1 MSFSTIAIGN
11 HKTEKS
17 GKQTNMMDRVRLFC
31 MAALLC
37 MGALVYGADEAFVF
51 ATTADGS
58 VTVTRGDVSLRL
70 RPIASRSDWWRAFP
84 VPAGKLE
91 PLTPAFRYESFG
103 LEASGAAQFS
113 PAIKEGV
120 TNGVQATWTFTV
132 RNGPF
137 ETALECVVPAKYGR
151 RFKWRAGQETGT
163 SRKLLPS
170 GLHRDLRLYIDGVP
184 IVNAWFR
191 NDVSMRMY
199 DRGGGEIHIRIGSG
213 VGAAGEKR
221 EIGCGLYAAGAA
233 SFRAVAPLRMEAGS
247 RWRPLGN
254 VFETE
259 AGSILDF
266 SGFRPTGTRCG
277 EKGRVIVN
285 EAGHFAFESEPAK
298 PIRFY
303 GMNLCFDALY
313 MEHEETDRMLD
324 RFCRLGYNAI
334 RIHHYE
340 PNLVEPYQSTGYNW
354 NKTAVDRF
362 YYLVA
367 ACSKRGIYLTSD
379 LYVFRKASWKQ
390 IGRTAEGEISFGE
403 YKALVPGD
411 EGAYRDFMKWT
422 KEVFGSVNPYTGKR
436 VCDDPAW
443 ICLSLVNEPDYT
455 SDVIRN
461 SAGWKQKWNE
471 WLAKKYPTAEALKEA
486 FGAVG
491 KDEDPKKGT
500 IEIPAGFARQGFP
513 RSLQAREF
521 VSDQLAAFVARARRD
536 LAHEL
541 GWKIPVADMNSTYQE
556 NRFLHSVRADMD
568 YVDIHFYIDHP
579 VGFGASS
586 FNYPSETAHRNP
598 MSTEGVED
606 WTHVAG
612 TRVFGKP
619 FVVSEFNYCS
629 PNRWRASGVSLI
641 GALAGYQDWDAMWRF
656 SWANNAENVV
666 KENPM
671 KFFFVAQDP
680 LALLADRA
688 VVAFF
693 LRGDLAVAGEERA
706 LVTDVGT
713 LRGRNGRNPGLAALH
728 RGAFGARVGTRF
740 GDRTLPFEEPSAYA
754 GVVATPEQ
762 SIVIDTDRC
771 TCAIDSP
778 RTALLHLRGGTE
790 AAVGSGVL
798 RVEADE
804 EATIAAI
811 SADGKP
817 LGSSRRILVTHLTD
831 LQNTGMTYLDE
842 TRRTAFVQGTTPYL
856 VKDGSAKVSLALE
869 DAERFEVYAVD
880 LAGRRIGKIAST
892 VKAGRLAFCM
902 QTGSQISAEPVLAYE
917 IAEKSPAE

>member
-1 MSFSTIAIGN
+1 
-11 HKTEKS
+11 
-17 GKQTNMMDRVRLFC
+17 MMGRLRLIC
-31 MAALLC
+31 TAVLLC
-37 MGALVYGADEAFVF
+37 FGAFVHGADEGFAFS
-51 ATTADGS
+51 TTSDGS

-84 VPAGKLE
+84 VPTGTLS
-91 PLTPAFRYESFG
+91 PLSPAYRFESFG
-103 LEASGAAQFS
+103 LDATGAAQFS
-113 PAIKEGV
+113 PAIKEGR
-120 TNGVQATWTFTV
+120 TNGVHATWTFDV

-137 ETALECVVPAKYGR
+137 ETALECIIPAKYGR
-151 RFKWRAGQETGT
+151 RFKWRAGQESGHSRALLKPGT
-163 SRKLLPS
+163 Y
-170 GLHRDLRLYIDGVP
+170 RDLRLYIDGIP

-191 NDVSMRMY
+191 QDVFMRMY
-199 DRGGGEIHIRIGSG
+199 DRGGGELHIRIGSG
-213 VGAAGEKR
+213 VGATEQKR
-221 EIGCGLYAAGAA
+221 EIGCGLYAAETA
-233 SFRAVAPLRMEAGS
+233 SFCAVEPLRIEAGDD
-247 RWRPLGN
+247 WHPLRN
-254 VFETE
+254 VFETK
-259 AGSILDF
+259 AGSIMDF
-266 SGFRPTGTRCG
+266 SGFRPTGARCG

-285 EAGHFAFESEPAK
+285 DAGHFAFESEPGT

-303 GMNLCFDALY
+303 GVNLCFDALY

-324 RFCRLGYNAI
+324 RFCRLGYNAL

-354 NKTAVDRF
+354 NQTAVDRF
-362 YYLVA
+362 HYLIA

-390 IGRTAEGEISFGE
+390 IGRTTDGDISFGE

-436 VCDDPAW
+436 VCEDPAW

-455 SDVIRN
+455 SDVICR
-461 SAGWKQKWNE
+461 SAGWKRKWNE
-471 WLAKKYPTAEALKEA
+471 WLDAKYPTIEALKSA
-486 FGAVG
+486 FPTIGP
-491 KDEDPKKGT
+491 DEDPKKGT
-500 IEIPAGFARQGFP
+500 VEIPAGFARQGFP
-513 RSLQAREF
+513 RSLHAREF
-521 VSDQLAAFVARARRD
+521 VSDQLAAFVARVRRD
-536 LAHEL
+536 LVSEL
-541 GWKIPVADMNSTYQE
+541 GWQIPVSDMNSTYQA

-598 MSTEGVED
+598 MTAEGIED

-619 FVVSEFNYCS
+619 FAVSEFNYCS
-629 PNRWRASGVSLI
+629 PNRWRAPGVSLI

-688 VVAFF
+688 VAALF
-693 LRGDLAVAGEERA
+693 LRGDMAVARDTHA
-706 LVTDVGT
+706 LEASVGT
-713 LRGRNGRNPGLAALH
+713 LRGRTGRDPGLSSIH
-728 RGAFGARVGTRF
+728 RGAFSARIGMRF
-740 GDRTLPFEEPSAYA
+740 ADRDVPFEEPGAYT
-754 GVVATPEQ
+754 GIVSTPEN
-762 SIVIDTDRC
+762 SISVDTDRR

-778 RTALLHLRGGTE
+778 RTALLHLQGGTE
-790 AAVGSGVL
+790 VEVGSGAL
-798 RVEADE
+798 RVAADQ

-811 SADGKP
+811 SADGAP
-817 LGSSRRILVTHLTD
+817 LGTSRRILVTHLTD
-831 LQNTGMTYLDE
+831 LQNTGMTYLDAS
-842 TRRTAFVQGTTPYL
+842 RRTALVQGTTPYL
-856 VKDGSAKVSLALE
+856 VRDGRATVSLALE
-869 DAERFEVYAVD
+869 EPERYEVYAVGLD
-880 LAGRRIGKIAST
+880 GHRIGEIASS
-892 VKAGRLAFCM
+892 VAEGRLTFRM
-902 QTGSQISAEPVLAYE
+902 QTWSQVSAEPVLAYE
-917 IAEKSPAE
+917 VAEKSPAE